1 LLYTKISIAIS
12 TYNKEGNMNSKHK
25 PPILLMISVLVLAIS
40 ACQSADNTNLN
51 SPMENLIKDEN
62 FVETAV
68 QILLITDTYAAEKA
82 GQTQTTGSLLYESTL
97 AQTVT
102 AAPSDTAFPT
112 NKPIPSVTQ
121 SPTATIPPVTAGF
134 YCVPVNT
141 QRDLA
146 EVVKVIDGD
155 TIEVDLN
162 GTTQRVRYI
171 GIDSPEIGDPYFEK
185 AKNANAAIVGGKTL
199 TLVKD
204 VSETDEYGSLLRY
217 VFVED
222 DLFVN
227 YELVKDG
234 YAKIQT
240 YPPDVVCSE
249 FFLEAQ
255 LIAKNA
261 GLGIWGFSMI
271 STNTSPSIVQPTA
284 TSAPAPVCSCSGDNY
299 NCSDFSTHNA
309 AQQCYAYCISQGA
322 GDIHGLDRDNN
333 GSACESLP

>member
-1 LLYTKISIAIS
+1 
-12 TYNKEGNMNSKHK
+12 MNSKHK
-25 PPILLMISVLVLAIS
+25 IPILLMISVLVLAIS

-62 FVETAV
+62 LVETAV

-82 GQTQTTGSLLYESTL
+82 GQTQTTGSLLSEATLTQTTGSLLSESTL
-97 AQTVT
+97 TQTVT

-112 NKPIPSVTQ
+112 NKPIPSDTQ

-171 GIDSPEIGDPYFEK
+171 GMDSPEIGDPYFEK
-185 AKNANAAIVGGKTL
+185 AKNANAAIVSGKTL

-204 VSETDEYGSLLRY
+204 VSEIDEYGNLLRY
-217 VFVED
+217 VFAED
-222 DLFVN
+222 DRFVN

-271 STNTSPSIVQPTA
+271 STSTSPSIVQPTA

-299 NCSDFSTHNA
+299 NCSDFSTHNT

-322 GDIHGLDRDNN
+322 GDIHDLDRDNN